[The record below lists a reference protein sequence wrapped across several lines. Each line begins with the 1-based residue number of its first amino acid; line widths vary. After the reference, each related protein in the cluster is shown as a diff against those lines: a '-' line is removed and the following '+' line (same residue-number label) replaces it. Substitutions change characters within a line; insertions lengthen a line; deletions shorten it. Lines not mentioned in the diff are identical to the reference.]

1 MILIYYYFPSF
12 YFKTH
17 IKIDTRYTINLLW
30 PLHTYVDIIRFYE

>member
-17 IKIDTRYTINLLW
+17 IKIDIQLIFFGLYT
-30 PLHTYVDIIRFYE
+30 PT